1 MVSYSVSKRLSS
13 AKCGSLVSFRPWIL
27 FLLMITIV
35 LTSCGPGLQTTTRS
49 TVADDFSVPVE
60 QLFISVESADVIVSD
75 ELARALKAALSDYG
89 ADAEWRVYE
98 NLELEDTPGLD
109 DAKEKQ
115 RPYALL
121 LTFNERR
128 MDARSIPETQ
138 GPILINV
145 DASLYDVRTN
155 GRVWRGV
162 VETFE
167 GESFLADRI
176 AKELVEAMKSDGV
189 IGREEEE
196 RGED

>member
-1 MVSYSVSKRLSS
+1 MLSDSALRKLSS
-13 AKCGSLVSFRPWIL
+13 ANRGTLVSFSPWIL
-27 FLLMITIV
+27 FLMMITMV

-49 TVADDFSVPVE
+49 TVADDFSVPIE
-60 QLFISVESADVIVSD
+60 ELFISVEAADVIVED

-115 RPYALL
+115 QPYALL

-128 MDARSIPETQ
+128 MDASGIPERQ
-138 GPILINV
+138 VPILIDV
-145 DASLYDVRTN
+145 DASLYDVRT
-155 GRVWRGV
+155 GDRMWRGI

-176 AKELVEAMKSDGV
+176 AKELVGAMKSDGV
-189 IGREEEE
+189 LGHEEEE
-196 RGED
+196 RDEP